1 MLPVMLAWRRFM
13 GHVPRAVSAAMVLVV
28 LTLCAAW
35 LMRSC
40 ARMPGEAAR
49 AAGEPAVE
57 LARRIADGVAR
68 RLQFRPEVRI
78 GRETVLQA
86 QTPILQLATVRRE
99 FTHEYEWEHQWLGS
113 TKRLRL
119 RGTFAAKAGFDL
131 ARDFHLELDP
141 RDSRVVLV
149 WPEPEVLGVEML
161 SYQAEETE
169 GFWNKLGAEER
180 TAAVNALLDS
190 ARESAARHGNLTTE
204 AQRLLEQQIGEAVA
218 ESGAVWG
225 GPKD

>member
-1 MLPVMLAWRRFM
+1 M
-13 GHVPRAVSAAMVLVV
+13 LVV

-86 QTPILQLATVRRE
+86 QTPILELATVRRE
-99 FTHEYEWEHQWLGS
+99 FAHQYEWEHQWLGS
-113 TKRLRL
+113 TKRLQL

-131 ARDFHLELDP
+131 ARDFYLELDP

-161 SYQAEETE
+161 SYAAEETE
-169 GFWNKLGAEER
+169 GFWNKLSAEER
-180 TAAVNALLDS
+180 TAAVNALLES
-190 ARESAARHGNLTTE
+190 ARESASCHGDLTTE
-204 AQRLLEQQIGEAVA
+204 AQRLLERQVGEAVA

>member
-1 MLPVMLAWRRFM
+1 M
-13 GHVPRAVSAAMVLVV
+13 
-28 LTLCAAW
+28 
-35 LMRSC
+35 
-40 ARMPGEAAR
+40 
-49 AAGEPAVE
+49 
-57 LARRIADGVAR
+57 
-68 RLQFRPEVRI
+68 
-78 GRETVLQA
+78 
-86 QTPILQLATVRRE
+86 
-99 FTHEYEWEHQWLGS
+99 
-113 TKRLRL
+113 
-119 RGTFAAKAGFDL
+119 
-131 ARDFHLELDP
+131 
-141 RDSRVVLV
+141 LV

>member
-1 MLPVMLAWRRFM
+1 M
-13 GHVPRAVSAAMVLVV
+13 LVV

-86 QTPILQLATVRRE
+86 QTPILELATVRRE
-99 FTHEYEWEHQWLGS
+99 FAHQYEWEHQWLGS
-113 TKRLRL
+113 TKRLQL

-131 ARDFHLELDP
+131 ARDFYLELDP

-161 SYQAEETE
+161 SYEAEETE
-169 GFWNKLGAEER
+169 GFWNKLSAEER
-180 TAAVNALLDS
+180 TAAVNALLES
-190 ARESAARHGNLTTE
+190 ARESASHHGDLTTE
-204 AQRLLEQQIGEAVA
+204 AQRLLERQVGEAVA

>member
-1 MLPVMLAWRRFM
+1 MRR
-13 GHVPRAVSAAMVLVV
+13 VPRAVSAAFVLIV
-28 LTLCAAW
+28 LTLCLAW

-49 AAGEPAVE
+49 ATAEPAVE

-68 RLQFRPEVRI
+68 RLRFHPEVRV

-86 QTPILQLATVRRE
+86 QMPALELATVRRE

-131 ARDFHLELDP
+131 HEDFYLELDP

-149 WPEPEVLGVEML
+149 WPEPRLLAVEML
-161 SYQAEETE
+161 SYDAEETE
-169 GFWNKLGAEER
+169 GFWNKLSAEER
-180 TAAVNALLDS
+180 TGAVNALLAS
-190 ARESAARHGNLTTE
+190 ARESASRHGNLMAE
-204 AQRLLEQQIGEAVA
+204 AQRMLEQQVGAAVT
-218 ESGAVWG
+218 ESGGVWG

>member
-1 MLPVMLAWRRFM
+1 M
-13 GHVPRAVSAAMVLVV
+13 GHLPRAISAALVLVV

-86 QTPILQLATVRRE
+86 QTPILELATVRRE
-99 FTHEYEWEHQWLGS
+99 FAHQYEWEHQWLGS
-113 TKRLRL
+113 TKRLQL

-131 ARDFHLELDP
+131 ARGFYLELDP

-149 WPEPEVLGVEML
+149 WPGPEVLGVEML
-161 SYQAEETE
+161 SYEAEETE
-169 GFWNKLGAEER
+169 GFWNKLSAEER
-180 TAAVNALLDS
+180 AAAVNALLES
-190 ARESAARHGNLTTE
+190 ARESASRHGDLTTE
-204 AQRLLEQQIGEAVA
+204 AQRLLERQVGEAVA
-218 ESGAVWG
+218 ESGGVWG

>member
-1 MLPVMLAWRRFM
+1 MKRI
-13 GHVPRAVSAAMVLVV
+13 PRAVSAALVLVV

-68 RLQFRPEVRI
+68 RLPFRPEVRI

-86 QTPILQLATVRRE
+86 QTPILELATVRRE
-99 FTHEYEWEHQWLGS
+99 FAHQYEWEHQWLGS

-131 ARDFHLELDP
+131 ARDFYLELDP

-161 SYQAEETE
+161 SYEAEEAE
-169 GFWNKLGAEER
+169 GFWNKLSAEER
-180 TAAVNALLDS
+180 AAAVNTLLES
-190 ARESAARHGNLTTE
+190 ARQSASQQGNLTAE
-204 AQRLLEQQIGEAVA
+204 ARRLLEEGMRAAVT
-218 ESGAVWG
+218 ESGGVWG